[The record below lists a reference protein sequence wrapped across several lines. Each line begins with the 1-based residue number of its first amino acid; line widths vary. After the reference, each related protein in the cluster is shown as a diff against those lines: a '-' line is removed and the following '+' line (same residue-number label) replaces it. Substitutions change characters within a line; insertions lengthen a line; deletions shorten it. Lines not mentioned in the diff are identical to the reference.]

1 MGLID
6 LHLEN
11 VEFVFGPRMGL
22 LNSPV
27 GTDDGSKA
35 ADSGPAKDGEYGT
48 DGATKQPVG
57 TRASKTATKT
67 LLSLVLLAAIGVG
80 VWLSRRPC

>member
-11 VEFVFGPRMGL
+11 VEFTFSPRMGL

-27 GTDDGSKA
+27 GTDDGSKV
-35 ADSGPAKDGEYGT
+35 ADSGLPKDEENGT
-48 DGATKQPVG
+48 NGATKQPVG
-57 TRASKTATKT
+57 TRASKTASKT
-67 LLSLVLLAAIGVG
+67 LLSIVLLAAIGVG